1 VNRVAILAVCSAL
14 AACGEFPRA
23 EVASRTRLGIR
34 GGVEARGANDVFR
47 LDIRGNTG
55 ITSTCSATLIAPS
68 TLLTA
73 AHCVDPVVLGAT
85 SVELTATNAPT
96 LIEMTSANTFAVS
109 ETRLHPDWRPAIN
122 LEADLALVRL
132 TVPQAISPRAW
143 NQGSL
148 DGRTGQLVRVLGYGA
163 PDGTMDGGMGTRREV
178 ELPIRQLSPQLISL
192 GDFTGKG
199 LCHGDSG
206 GPTLLLM
213 DDGVERLIGVHSF
226 TRSADCTDGADTRT
240 DAYAPFLD
248 AWLTEKEDTCG
259 SDGLCSTKTCGTA
272 DLDCLGAGE
281 PCRSALQCPGRR
293 CVTDPQHDAAY
304 CSSPCP
310 CAAPLVCDAMSNE
323 CRLPQLPEVG
333 PGSAC
338 VPSQSWC
345 TSGWR
350 CDGVSA
356 ALASCSRPCSADR
369 ECTPEQQCRPGF
381 SGQRICLA
389 REVRLPVGR
398 WEGPV
403 VSRCSIGVGEAASIL
418 LGLWLVRRPGHAQR
432 HRNC

>member
-1 VNRVAILAVCSAL
+1 MNRVAILALCSAL
-14 AACGEFPRA
+14 AACGESPFA
-23 EVASRTRLGIR
+23 DFASRSRLGIR
-34 GGVEARGANDVFR
+34 GGFEAPDANDVFR

-55 ITSTCSATLIAPS
+55 VTSTCTATLIAPS

-73 AHCVDPVVLGAT
+73 AHCVDPAVLSAT
-85 SVELTATNAPT
+85 SVDITATNAPT
-96 LIEMTSANTFAVS
+96 PGEVTSANTFAVS

-122 LEADLALVRL
+122 LDADLALVRL
-132 TVPQAISPRAW
+132 ASPQPVAPRAW
-143 NQGSL
+143 NQSSL
-148 DGRTGQLVRVLGYGA
+148 DGRTGQLVRVLGFGA
-163 PDGTMDGGMGTRREV
+163 PDGAMDGGMGTRREV
-178 ELPIRQLSPQLISL
+178 SLPIRQLTPQLISL
-192 GDFTGKG
+192 GDFTSKG
-199 LCHGDSG
+199 LCQGDSG

-213 DDGVERLIGVHSF
+213 DDGVERLVGVHSF

-248 AWLTEKEDTCG
+248 AWLTEKEDTCA
-259 SDGLCSTKTCGTA
+259 SDGICSTKACA
-272 DLDCLGAGE
+272 APDLDCLGAGE

-293 CVTDPQHDAAY
+293 CVTDPQHDSAY
-304 CSSPCP
+304 CASSCP
-310 CAAPLVCDAMSNE
+310 CAAPLVCDVMRNE

-333 PGSAC
+333 PGGAC
-338 VPSQSWC
+338 VPAQTWC

-356 ALASCSRPCSADR
+356 AQALCSKPCSADR
-369 ECTPEQQCRPGF
+369 ECPAEHQCRPGF

-389 REVRLPVGR
+389 REVRLPIGR

-403 VSRCSIGVGEAASIL
+403 VSRCSMSPGDVASIL
-418 LGLWLVRRPGHAQR
+418 LGVWLVRRRGHARR